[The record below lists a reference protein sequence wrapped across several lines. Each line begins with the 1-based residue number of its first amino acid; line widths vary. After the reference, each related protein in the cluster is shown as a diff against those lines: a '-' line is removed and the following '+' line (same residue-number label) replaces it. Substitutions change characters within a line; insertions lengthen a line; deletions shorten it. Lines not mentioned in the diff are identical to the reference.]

1 MTRLDPSPSP
11 SPSPSPNLNPNPN
24 PNPNQVLAA
33 DVLYDKDNAR
43 HIARLLPRL
52 LAEGGRCLISDQT
65 QWPWRADFSVACA
78 AVGLVVDDA
87 TLPAPEDV
95 RLLSITRAEDQ
106 EA

>member
-1 MTRLDPSPSP
+1 MTCKPADEVDLTQFFAP
-11 SPSPSPNLNPNPN
+11 
-24 PNPNQVLAA
+24 A

-52 LAEGGRCLISDQT
+52 LAEGGRCLISDQA